1 MKTKGFTAT
10 LVLQD
15 KVKNNSISKRK
26 QVGGFT
32 LIELLVVI
40 SIIGL
45 LSSVVLVALNSARI
59 KGSESAIIQELTQFR
74 NLYELA
80 YSNSGDYSSLQTTTI
95 STPCDAFN
103 NHTVGFYCA
112 MTNPPE
118 CSNVFGSSP
127 VGIIANNP
135 TALSLCNKIVNSSGY
150 FYIGVNTNS
159 SMNQKYSFAAYL
171 PGQNKYMCM
180 GSSKSNSI
188 VSTVNYSYI
197 ISAPQDIS
205 AGCSANP

>member
-1 MKTKGFTAT
+1 MSQEFET
-10 LVLQD
+10 V
-15 KVKNNSISKRK
+15 
-26 QVGGFT
+26 
-32 LIELLVVI
+32 
-40 SIIGL
+40 IGL
-45 LSSVVLVALNSARI
+45 EVHLQLSTKSKI
-59 KGSESAIIQELTQFR
+59 FCG
-74 NLYELA
+74 
-80 YSNSGDYSSLQTTTI
+80 
-95 STPCDAFN
+95 
-103 NHTVGFYCA
+103 CA
-112 MTNPPE
+112 
-118 CSNVFGSSP
+118 NVFGSSP